1 MKMIKLIPGA
11 LLISTLGACAAVN
24 SSEPMTGEGE
34 KNAEVLFFRQSSLQA
49 KLADA
54 YLGSDGGD
62 YFTQLGEKEYT
73 RYRVTSG
80 WHQFAVKAQG
90 SVSSSQNIQFHAGKT
105 TCVEV
110 RPNTE
115 DAEWLAVPFLN
126 ALIPS
131 FKLESVP
138 CPSLAQLSKVG

>member
-1 MKMIKLIPGA
+1 MNMMKPILCT
-11 LLISTLGACAAVN
+11 LLISTLGACASVN
-24 SSEPMTGEGE
+24 SSEPIAGEG
-34 KNAEVLFFRQSSLQA
+34 KKDAEVLFFRQSSLQA

-54 YLGSDGGD
+54 YLGTGGGD
-62 YFTQLGEKEYT
+62 YFLQLGEKEYA
-73 RYRVTSG
+73 RYPVTSG
-80 WHQFAVKAQG
+80 WYEFVVKAHG
-90 SVSSSQNIQFHAGKT
+90 SVSSSQNIEFHAGKT

-115 DAEWLAVPFLN
+115 DVEWLAVPFLN

-138 CPSLAQLSKVG
+138 CVSLAELTQVE